1 MHNTGQLTI
10 GFLSSSLTFK
20 IRWFTSNSDHFIYF
34 ESNSDQIIYFESL
47 NLLIIY
53 TTLVCSRNSTFSILP
68 NIKKKKNVLQN
79 KLPKAHQCQVQ
90 MAVRPPTV
98 RDSLHHPPIGTE
110 NWELTPCILLPNVY
124 ELYSVLKCRTSRV
137 SGYSLFENNIQ
148 IHQNFFSHCI
158 WFIGGENFT
167 CKYTCWSL
175 VSLDQEK

>member
-1 MHNTGQLTI
+1 MHNTGQLTT
-10 GFLSSSLTFK
+10 GFLSSSPTFK

-68 NIKKKKNVLQN
+68 NLKKKKNVLQN

-110 NWELTPCILLPNVY
+110 NWELTPPILSPLPGRSGFVPHLS
-124 ELYSVLKCRTSRV
+124 EHSRHRE
-137 SGYSLFENNIQ
+137 SKPGTLR
-148 IHQNFFSHCI
+148 HTH
-158 WFIGGENFT
+158 
-167 CKYTCWSL
+167 WSCPSQL
-175 VSLDQEK
+175 